1 MPKLRCIN
9 IDWLEV
15 YVLEPFTLDAQYF
28 VRQGYKVRERAYGT
42 PMYQSNVHDIQREKS
57 HLLKSVGIHTLKKS
71 LAGIFDDNSV
81 HLRLPNVQCYK
92 QHPVEFLQ
100 AFIKRHHY
108 HYVSTTRIDFCLD
121 FNTFDYNRDVPNFI
135 RKYMAGRYF
144 KMNQSPTNCA
154 RSRLMATP

>member
-15 YVLEPFTLDAQYF
+15 YVLEPFALDAQYF

-42 PMYQSNVHDIQREKS
+42 PMYQSMFTIYNGKEPLIEIRRDPYS
-57 HLLKSVGIHTLKKS
+57 KKS

-135 RKYMAGRYF
+135 RKYFTFSAKYLF
-144 KMNQSPTNCA
+144 
-154 RSRLMATP
+154 ATIS